1 MFTHCSIVRPIT
13 ILLTLLLASCGGAPA
28 DNPNISGGGNGGVA
42 TERDITVSV
51 TGTSG
56 TVVLSIGEL
65 NLTFSGDGS
74 QTVSG
79 VSSAEEVIARIVSVP
94 EGESCFFTPSAQTEI
109 TVNRTADLECGGPS
123 LSGYIKDFVSDSAI
137 PAATIRVT
145 HAAGELANI
154 TSGSDGSYSLENV
167 TIGDRMV
174 LSVRADG
181 YAPYSAIVTI
191 TAQRPIFEQSIFLSR
206 IDRAKTASPSDVM
219 DFVLNGVTVLSV
231 PANGLVTA
239 SGAAPT
245 GDVTAEITLLDG
257 SSEPRSLPGHYE
269 LSAGGHFET
278 HGAISFVLKDSADNA
293 LSLAPSVNAVVSVP
307 VAQRAKESIIN
318 GETQLIINTLY
329 AFDETTGTWG
339 DSQISRLVFEGVTYL
354 YRSTVSSLSN
364 VYSVGQPYPS
374 GATVSGCLIDLQGNF
389 VAGAQIIT
397 QGQDYIG
404 LTYGTSDANG
414 NFLIPAKPESDI
426 LVYGLMNTRSQTA
439 EATTTEGVL
448 VLNECILLDIS
459 TTVITLTWG
468 INPVDLDSQLFGP
481 ESEGAARFHV
491 FFNNKIVTVN
501 GITMFLDVDDVT
513 SFGPEVT
520 TLQAFPLPGT
530 YEFFVKLYAGTGTIA
545 NSPARVEV
553 NAQGNSFVFSPRGG
567 TVSECWHVFDIV
579 VDNDL
584 QGVVIPKNNWVSD
597 SGCDNGLR

>member
-79 VSSAEEVIARIVSVP
+79 VSYDQEVTASIVSVP

-109 TVNRTADLECGGPS
+109 TVNRTANLECGGPS

-137 PAATIRVT
+137 AAATIRVT

-181 YAPYSAIVTI
+181 YAPYSAIVTV
-191 TAQRPIFEQSIFLSR
+191 TAQRPIFEQSIFLSQ
-206 IDRAKTASPSDVM
+206 IDSTKTASPLDIM

-239 SGAAPT
+239 GGAGPT

-269 LSAGGHFET
+269 LSAGGNFET
-278 HGAISFVLKDSADNA
+278 YGAISFTLTDSAGNE
-293 LSLAPSVNAVVSVP
+293 LSLGAGVNATLAIPVAERAVESVVSTP
-307 VAQRAKESIIN
+307 ISTTNIY
-318 GETQLIINTLY
+318 TFDNTS
-329 AFDETTGTWG
+329 GTWG
-339 DSQISRLVFEGVTYL
+339 NAISGSLSFEGVTRIYQ
-354 YRSTVSSLSN
+354 TTISSLSQ
-364 VYSVGQPYPS
+364 VYSAGTPYS
-374 GATVSGCLIDLQGNF
+374 TVNVSGCLVDLLGNR
-389 VAGAQIIT
+389 VAGAQVIT
-397 QGQDYIG
+397 QGQNYIG

-414 NFLIPAKPESDI
+414 NFLVPAKAQSNI

-439 EATTTEGVL
+439 EAITSDDVL
-448 VLNECILLDIS
+448 VLDECILLDDA

-468 INPVDLDSQLFGP
+468 SNPADLDSQLFGP

-491 FFNNKIVTVN
+491 YYGNKEVTVN
-501 GITMFLDVDDVT
+501 GITMFLDVDDTT

-520 TLQAFPLPGT
+520 TVPAFPLPGT
-530 YEFFVKLYAGTGTIA
+530 YEFFVKLFAGTGTIA

-553 NAQGNSFVFSPRGG
+553 NAQGNNFVFSPRGG

-584 QGVVIPKNNWVSD
+584 QGVVIPKNDWVSD
-597 SGCDNGLR
+597 SGCNNGLR